1 MIDLND
7 FRFFVH
13 IVDRGGFT
21 AASVALDV
29 PKSTLSHRIMKLEE
43 DLGVRLLNRSSR
55 HVGATEAGRDFYH
68 HAVEVLR
75 KAEMAET
82 VVRRR
87 LSEPSG
93 VVRITAGIAT
103 MRFALN
109 EIITDFLVKF
119 PKVDVIA
126 QATDVAVDI
135 IRENYDVAIRGHSNP
150 LPDSNLVQRTLMTQN
165 FHLFAGIE
173 YLAEHGEPQTPQD
186 LTKHAALFMMRERV
200 PSTWRLRHLSDDH
213 DDVILDL
220 EPRLMT
226 DDVSGLQSAAI
237 AGLGI
242 VALPRYMCRDAVRR
256 GALRLILPDWS
267 AGTGVMTAL
276 VPYRQGML
284 PSVRCFLDHLGTEVP
299 KLAIW

>member
-7 FRFFVH
+7 FRYFVH

-21 AASVALDV
+21 AASAALDV
-29 PKSTLSHRIMKLEE
+29 PKSTLSHRVMKLEE
-43 DLGVRLLNRSSR
+43 DLGVRLLNRTSR
-55 HVGATEAGRDFYH
+55 HVAATEAGRDFYH
-68 HAVEVLR
+68 HAVDVLR

-82 VVRRR
+82 IVRRR

-93 VVRITAGIAT
+93 VVRVTAGIAT
-103 MRFALN
+103 MRYALN
-109 EIITDFLVKF
+109 DLIADFLVKF
-119 PKVDVIA
+119 PKVDLVA

-135 IRENYDVAIRGHSNP
+135 IRENFDVAIRGHSDP
-150 LPDSNLVQRTLMTQN
+150 LPDSNLVRRTLMTQD
-165 FHLFAGIE
+165 FHLFAGVD
-173 YLAEHGEPQTPQD
+173 YLSRHGEPETPQD
-186 LTKHAALFMMRERV
+186 LRQHASLFMMRERV
-200 PSTWRLRHLSDDH
+200 PSTWRLRHSSQDL

-226 DDVSGLQSAAI
+226 DDVSGLQNAAI

-256 GALRLILPDWS
+256 GTLRLILPEWT
-267 AGTGVMTAL
+267 AGTGMMTAL

-284 PSVRCFLDHLGTEVP
+284 PSVRAFIDHLSTEIP
-299 KLAIW
+299 KLTVW